1 MSRARGTP
9 LSVKNFSSS
18 IDPRLYFETATS
30 VHLDFTILCPARRIL
45 IDDALKRDAPK
56 QEVLTMIEA
65 QTRVPKLL
73 LTGQL
78 LGGNCCL
85 LRELTVVGFVLRSVL
100 NFSGLKQ
107 LTLRSCMDGDPQWEA
122 GDGKPM
128 RTCSDRSEMP
138 ILDTFDGMRCPIKWP
153 RQNSKSANSRPFP
166 SLLFP
171 ISHFLSP
178 ISHFLPIHVLLGLM
192 QSKSNESY
200 YNACTVTADLVTP

>member
-107 LTLRSCMDGDPQWEA
+107 LTLRSCMDGDRSHGFFDILSGISQLGYLSIIRETGISGVPHWLMDEDEVLA
-122 GDGKPM
+122 LYGKHAK
-128 RTCSDRSEMP
+128 T
-138 ILDTFDGMRCPIKWP
+138 
-153 RQNSKSANSRPFP
+153 
-166 SLLFP
+166 
-171 ISHFLSP
+171 FLS
-178 ISHFLPIHVLLGLM
+178 
-192 QSKSNESY
+192 
-200 YNACTVTADLVTP
+200 